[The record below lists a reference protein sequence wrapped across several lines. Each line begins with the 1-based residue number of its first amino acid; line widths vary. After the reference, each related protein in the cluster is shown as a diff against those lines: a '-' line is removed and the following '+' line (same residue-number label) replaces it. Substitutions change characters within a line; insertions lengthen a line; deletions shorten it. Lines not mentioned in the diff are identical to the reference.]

1 MKEKLMASAE
11 RSLHLVVE
19 RWLAPEFAKQV
30 RVTRFRNRRSV
41 RECYVC
47 VETFNATGAVAMFFF
62 RHEDGTWR
70 IFPPRRE
77 RPMMR
82 AA

>member
-1 MKEKLMASAE
+1 MKEKLMARAE
-11 RSLHLVVE
+11 RSLRLVVE

-47 VETFNATGAVAMFFF
+47 VETFNAAGAVAMFFF
-62 RHEDGTWR
+62 VTKTAHGG
-70 IFPPRRE
+70 FFRR
-77 RPMMR
+77 
-82 AA
+82 AGNGQ